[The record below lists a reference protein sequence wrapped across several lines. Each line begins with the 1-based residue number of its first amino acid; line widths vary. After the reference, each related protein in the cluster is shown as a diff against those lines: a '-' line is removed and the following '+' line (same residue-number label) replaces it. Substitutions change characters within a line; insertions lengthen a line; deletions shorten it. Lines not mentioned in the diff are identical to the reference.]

1 MEFLLSLVLAV
12 LSPAQTDLSGAWAL
26 TVVDFGRPNTTRM
39 SLKQAG
45 DTLSGTLGNNQK
57 LEGTITGSEISFKF
71 GSRTAKGRFADGRLS
86 GEVTQGDRTLEWTAV
101 RIPPR
106 PATPRTY
113 TFEPTKFEL
122 YFTSRVAPVL
132 HIAPGDTVKTW
143 SVGADGVDPKGERRS
158 PGGNPQTGP
167 FYVDGAMPG
176 DTLVVRVNR
185 LRTNRDWAVSGSTVM
200 SNAVEPSHLSNL
212 KWSQDFNTRWRIDA
226 AANVARLEQPPEHLK
241 DFTIPLR
248 PMLGCIAV
256 APGQEWAIRTT
267 DSGRFGGNMDY
278 NQLVEETTIYLP
290 VNHPGA
296 LLFVGDGHAA
306 QGDGELTGDALETSM
321 EHRVHRRRDR
331 GQELRPPAGGER
343 RLSDQHRHRQHP
355 RPGAAD
361 GHLRDAALAGAR
373 LQAGGVR
380 GRDRGRLRDE
390 VRRRRSRRHAG
401 EHRREAAEDG
411 AGAAAQGLVTPI
423 AETPTTRLTTTL
435 PPGRLAIWTAAVL
448 FTAARRE
455 LGAHRGPVSRRLL
468 RGSASDCHGSTWS
481 SRTHRPRG
489 TPFRAM
495 GTSNW
500 WMESSG
506 RGAGRITR

>member
-12 LSPAQTDLSGAWAL
+12 FSPAQTDLSGAWAI
-26 TVVDFGRPNTTRM
+26 TVVDFGRPNITRM
-39 SLKQAG
+39 SLKQTG
-45 DTLSGTLGNNQK
+45 NTLSGTIGNNQP
-57 LEGTITGSEISFKF
+57 LEGTITGSEISFTF
-71 GSRTAKGRFADGRLS
+71 GSRTAKGRFADGRLA
-86 GEVTQGDRTLEWTAV
+86 GQVTQGERTLEWSAV

-106 PATPRTY
+106 PATPRTH

-167 FYVDGAMPG
+167 FFVDGAMPG

-212 KWSQDFNTRWRIDA
+212 KWSQDLNTRWRIDA
-226 AANVARLEQPPEHLK
+226 AANVARLDKPPERLK

-248 PMLGCIAV
+248 PMLGCVAV
-256 APGQEWAIRTT
+256 APAQEWAIRTT

-278 NQLVEETTIYLP
+278 NQIVEETTIYLP

-321 EHRVHRRRDR
+321 DIEFTVDVIEGKNFGHPLAENGDYLISIGIGSTLDQALQTATSGMLRWLERDYK
-331 GQELRPPAGGER
+331 L
-343 RLSDQHRHRQHP
+343 
-355 RPGAAD
+355 AASEAAIVVGFAMKYD
-361 GHLRDAALAGAR
+361 VVDLVGTQVSIAAKLPKTALAALR
-373 LQAGGVR
+373 K
-380 GRDRGRLRDE
+380 
-390 VRRRRSRRHAG
+390 
-401 EHRREAAEDG
+401 
-411 AGAAAQGLVTPI
+411 
-423 AETPTTRLTTTL
+423 
-435 PPGRLAIWTAAVL
+435 
-448 FTAARRE
+448 
-455 LGAHRGPVSRRLL
+455 
-468 RGSASDCHGSTWS
+468 AS
-481 SRTHRPRG
+481 
-489 TPFRAM
+489 
-495 GTSNW
+495 
-500 WMESSG
+500 
-506 RGAGRITR
+506 